1 MIKKILPLLVTAII
15 AVNVVA
21 QDAQPERQRPQV
33 NREEVSKARELLSSD
48 KELKKIHEK
57 YQAALLK
64 RLKELGVSEETAKLI
79 SQPRG
84 GRGQGG
90 WGNRQGGPG
99 QDRPGGATNRFRTPG
114 EPRAPRV
121 KRD

>member
-21 QDAQPERQRPQV
+21 QDAQPERQRPQI
-33 NREEVSKARELLSSD
+33 NREEVSKARELLTSD
-48 KELKKIHEK
+48 KELKKIQEK

-64 RLKELGVSEETAKLI
+64 RLKELGVSEETAKMI
-79 SQPRG
+79 SQPRSS
-84 GRGQGG
+84 RGQGG
-90 WGNRQGGPG
+90 WGNR

-114 EPRAPRV
+114 EPRAPRRQ
-121 KRD
+121 RD